1 MAGQDTG
8 GAHILDLDLRASA
21 VTDFLSFSS
30 MRVATAF
37 TQFFVAFQLLGAGF
51 LGAAVLTVMLSPRG
65 TSAFNGHVWW
75 LITGVVNRNAMWT
88 NYLITCERT
97 LFTSLPR

>member
-1 MAGQDTG
+1 MAGQDSG
-8 GAHILDLDLRASA
+8 GAYLLDLDLRGSA
-21 VTDFLSFSS
+21 VTDFLSSWS

-65 TSAFNGHVWW
+65 ASAFDRHVWW
-75 LITGVVNRNAMWT
+75 LIT
-88 NYLITCERT
+88 
-97 LFTSLPR
+97 